1 MSTFTPHRALP
12 ALHRI
17 LCGVFLLACACAAG
31 AADSQPTGTQ
41 PTGTQPIAI
50 PPFHDKYSE
59 LVKQLE
65 AGNTAINY
73 REFREAFL
81 ESKQY
86 EVAALQGEQFAQL
99 RASLPELMKKSDF
112 AEIIRTTRKML
123 SIDYTDMLA
132 HKILRQSYRLIGDEQ
147 NAKKYHDIEFGLL
160 KSIVDNG
167 DGKSCRTA
175 WPVVKIDE
183 EYFILQMMGATVK
196 AQSVATDGGICDKM
210 EVVTEN
216 GSAVYYFG
224 VSKIFE
230 RMDKSLSR
238 K

>member
-1 MSTFTPHRALP
+1 MSTFTSLRRTRALHM
-12 ALHRI
+12 LGGI
-17 LCGVFLLACACAAG
+17 FLLACACAAG
-31 AADSQPTGTQ
+31 AADTQ
-41 PTGTQPIAI
+41 PNSPQLTGAQPISI

-65 AGNTAINY
+65 AGKTDINY
-73 REFREAFL
+73 REFRESFL

-86 EVAALQGEQFAQL
+86 EVAALQGEELAQL
-99 RASLPELMKKSDF
+99 RASLPELMKQSDF
-112 AEIIRTTRKML
+112 AGIIRTTRKML

-132 HKILRQSYRLIGDEQ
+132 HKILRQAYKLTGDAQ
-147 NAKKYHDIEFGLL
+147 NAQKYHDIEFGLL

-183 EYFILQMMGATVK
+183 EYFVLQMIGATIK

-216 GSAVYYFG
+216 GEAVYYFG
-224 VSKIFE
+224 ISKIFE